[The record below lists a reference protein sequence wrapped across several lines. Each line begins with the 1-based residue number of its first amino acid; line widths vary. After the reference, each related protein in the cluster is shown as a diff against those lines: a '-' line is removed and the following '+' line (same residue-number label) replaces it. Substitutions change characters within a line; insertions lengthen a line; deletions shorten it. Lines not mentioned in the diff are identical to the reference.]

1 MDQRIRKRSTFIVVS
16 VTVASLAVL
25 SSMLT
30 AATVSGQARAL
41 QANGS
46 VLSDTGT
53 LNSPTDA
60 REASQTT
67 GAIGALVSGEAL
79 HAATIGWS
87 DQVSSEA
94 SIAGLAI
101 NIAGLT
107 VSADLVLARALSV
120 AGQPGFGAA
129 SISGLTVNGIPIEV
143 SDAANQQITIPN
155 GTITIN
161 EQTSSAAGTVVQG
174 LHIVVN
180 GVADVVVAS
189 ATANAQ

>member
-1 MDQRIRKRSTFIVVS
+1 MDQRIRKRSTFIVVAT
-16 VTVASLAVL
+16 TVASLALL

-79 HAATIGWS
+79 HATTIGYS
-87 DQVSSEA
+87 SEVASEA
-94 SIAGLAI
+94 SVGNVVVAAGNTTVTADFAMARVDAARQTETGTSDVRGLAI
-101 NIAGLT
+101 DGFPVAVTGAKNQRVDIPGG
-107 VSADLVLARALSV
+107 VVL
-120 AGQPGFGAA
+120 
-129 SISGLTVNGIPIEV
+129 
-143 SDAANQQITIPN
+143 
-155 GTITIN
+155 IN
-161 EQTSSAAGTVVQG
+161 EQSKGGRGLAVNALHVV
-174 LHIVVN
+174 ID
-180 GVADVVVAS
+180 GVADVVIAS
-189 ATANAQ
+189 ASAQAQ